1 MVLLLQ
7 FRELP
12 ILKPLNKY
20 KLQDAVGLKDQKQRW
35 LSYLVNILQK
45 IKFTFCF
52 FLLIILYNKQEMMR
66 ECLYEKNVNFNESY
80 RRQKNVITSQIVRA
94 VNI

>member
-1 MVLLLQ
+1 MAQL
-7 FRELP
+7 FG
-12 ILKPLNKY
+12 KY
-20 KLQDAVGLKDQKQRW
+20 ITKD
-35 LSYLVNILQK
+35 
-45 IKFTFCF
+45 KFTFCF

-66 ECLYEKNVNFNESY
+66 ECLYEKNVSFDESY